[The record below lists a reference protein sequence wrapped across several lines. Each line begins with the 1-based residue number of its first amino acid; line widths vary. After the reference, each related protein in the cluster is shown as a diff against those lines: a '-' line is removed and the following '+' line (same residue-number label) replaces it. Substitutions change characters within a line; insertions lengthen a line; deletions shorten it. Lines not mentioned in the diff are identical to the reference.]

1 MQAVSTGVAAL
12 AVATIFYIYR
22 GYIGIL
28 LQRRRQLRE
37 RVAYMLWVMAHQR
50 RD

>member
-1 MQAVSTGVAAL
+1 MHAVSTGVAAL

-22 GYIGIL
+22 GYIGVL
-28 LQRRRQLRE
+28 LQRRRQLSE
-37 RVAYMLWVMAHQR
+37 RVAYMLWVMANKK